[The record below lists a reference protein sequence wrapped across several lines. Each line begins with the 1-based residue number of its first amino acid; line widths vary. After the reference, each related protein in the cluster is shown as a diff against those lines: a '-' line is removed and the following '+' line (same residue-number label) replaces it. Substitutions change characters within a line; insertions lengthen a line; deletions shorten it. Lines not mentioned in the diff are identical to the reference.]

1 MTSTITICDTCK
13 REGWSAETHD
23 KTDGESLAMLVEAAA
38 AANPNVSTRR
48 HSCLMGCAR
57 GCNIAIQAPGKLTY
71 VLGRFEA
78 DTESAE
84 GIVAYADL
92 HAQNDNGQVPFRT
105 WPQAVKGH
113 FVSRIPLLP
122 STED

>member
-13 REGWSAETHD
+13 REGWSTETHNQ
-23 KTDGESLAMLVEAAA
+23 TDGESLATLVEAVA
-38 AANPNVSTRR
+38 AANPNVRTRR
-48 HSCLMGCAR
+48 HSCLMGCAH

-78 DTESAE
+78 DTDSAE
-84 GIVAYADL
+84 GLVAYADL
-92 HAQNDNGQVPFRT
+92 HAQSDNGRVPFRS

-113 FVSRIPLLP
+113 FVSRIPLL
-122 STED
+122 SSED